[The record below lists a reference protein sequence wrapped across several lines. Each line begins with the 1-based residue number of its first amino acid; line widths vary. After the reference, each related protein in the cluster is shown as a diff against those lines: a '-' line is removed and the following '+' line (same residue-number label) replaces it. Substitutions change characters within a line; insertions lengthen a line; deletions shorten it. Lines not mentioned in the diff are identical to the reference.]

1 MNYNKRNPIF
11 SFRLSDYR
19 KSKLDKL
26 ALLDKMSTNEFARK
40 IIDMFL
46 ANELIEKTEDL
57 DVELLKL
64 KIEKIRADIEYQKM
78 KINYMINFNKP
89 MSASATRIIKP
100 QIIVEPRSKTI
111 QTFKDIYENPQSPYD
126 AKNKRLQC
134 IDCGCLFSWS
144 SNESFN
150 SQMQEFQRH
159 LVAKH
164 NRIKTAIEKEVLI
177 DLVYEGAST

>member
-1 MNYNKRNPIF
+1 MPNYQKE
-11 SFRLSDYR
+11 
-19 KSKLDKL
+19 KLDKV
-26 ALLDKMSTNEFARK
+26 ALSKKQSPNEFAK
-40 IIDMFL
+40 DIMLKYL

-64 KIEKIRADIEYQKM
+64 KIEKIRADIEYQKL

-100 QIIVEPRSKTI
+100 QIVI
-111 QTFKDIYENPQSPYD
+111 QSQKQIYENPQSPYD

-134 IDCGCLFSWS
+134 TDCGCLFSWS

-164 NRIKTAIEKEVLI
+164 NRIKTAFEKEVLI
-177 DLVYEGAST
+177 DLQYEGAST

>member
-1 MNYNKRNPIF
+1 MNYNKQNPIF
-11 SFRLSDYR
+11 SFRMPNYQ
-19 KSKLDKL
+19 KEKLDKV
-26 ALLDKMSTNEFARK
+26 ALSKKQSPNEFAK
-40 IIDMFL
+40 DIMLKYL

-78 KINYMINFNKP
+78 KINYMQNFNKP

-100 QIIVEPRSKTI
+100 QIIVQPQK
-111 QTFKDIYENPQSPYD
+111 QIYENPQSPYD

-134 IDCGCLFSWS
+134 TDCGCLFSWDNS
-144 SNESFN
+144 DSFN

-159 LVAKH
+159 IVAKH
-164 NRIKTAIEKEVLI
+164 DRIKTAIEKEVLI
-177 DLVYEGAST
+177 DLQYEGAST

>member
-1 MNYNKRNPIF
+1 MNYNNRNPIF
-11 SFRLSDYR
+11 SFRISDYR
-19 KSKLDKL
+19 KSKLEKL
-26 ALLDKMSTNEFARK
+26 AKLDKTSANEFARK
-40 IIDMFL
+40 IIDKYL
-46 ANELIEKTEDL
+46 SNELIEKTEDL

-64 KIEKIRADIEYQKM
+64 KIEKIRADIEYQKL

-100 QIIVEPRSKTI
+100 QIVI
-111 QTFKDIYENPQSPYD
+111 QSQKQIYENPQSPYD

-134 IDCGCLFSWS
+134 TDCGCLFSWS

>member
-1 MNYNKRNPIF
+1 MPNYNQRNPIF
-11 SFRLSDYR
+11 SFRISDYR
-19 KSKLDKL
+19 KSKLEKL
-26 ALLDKMSTNEFARK
+26 AKLDKTSANEFARK
-40 IIDMFL
+40 IIDKYL
-46 ANELIEKTEDL
+46 SNELIEKTEDL

-64 KIEKIRADIEYQKM
+64 KIEKIRADIEYQKL

-100 QIIVEPRSKTI
+100 QIVI
-111 QTFKDIYENPQSPYD
+111 QSQKQIYENPQSPYD

-134 IDCGCLFSWS
+134 TDCGCLFSWS

>member
-78 KINYMINFNKP
+78 KINYMQNFNKP

-100 QIIVEPRSKTI
+100 QIVI
-111 QTFKDIYENPQSPYD
+111 QSQKQIYENPQSPYD

-134 IDCGCLFSWS
+134 TDCGCLFSWN

-177 DLVYEGAST
+177 DLQYEGAST

>member
-1 MNYNKRNPIF
+1 MNYNNRNPIF
-11 SFRLSDYR
+11 SFRISDYR
-19 KSKLDKL
+19 KSKLEKL
-26 ALLDKMSTNEFARK
+26 AKLDKISANEFARK
-40 IIDMFL
+40 IIDKYL
-46 ANELIEKTEDL
+46 SNELIEKTEDL

-64 KIEKIRADIEYQKM
+64 KIEKIRADIEYQKL
-78 KINYMINFNKP
+78 KINYMQNFNKP

-100 QIIVEPRSKTI
+100 QIVI
-111 QTFKDIYENPQSPYD
+111 QSQKQIYENPQSPYD

-134 IDCGCLFSWS
+134 TDCGCLFSWN

-177 DLVYEGAST
+177 DLQYEGAST

>member
-1 MNYNKRNPIF
+1 M
-11 SFRLSDYR
+11 
-19 KSKLDKL
+19 
-26 ALLDKMSTNEFARK
+26 
-40 IIDMFL
+40 
-46 ANELIEKTEDL
+46 
-57 DVELLKL
+57 V
-64 KIEKIRADIEYQKM
+64 
-78 KINYMINFNKP
+78 NFKQP

-100 QIIVEPRSKTI
+100 QIVI
-111 QTFKDIYENPQSPYD
+111 QSQKQIYENPQSPYD

-134 IDCGCLFSWS
+134 TDCGCLFSWS

-177 DLVYEGAST
+177 DLQYEGAST

>member
-11 SFRLSDYR
+11 SFRLTDYR

-26 ALLDKMSTNEFARK
+26 ALLDKTSANEFARK

-78 KINYMINFNKP
+78 KINYMQNFNKP

-100 QIIVEPRSKTI
+100 QIVI
-111 QTFKDIYENPQSPYD
+111 QSQKQSYENPQSPYD

-134 IDCGCLFSWS
+134 TDCGCLFSWS

-177 DLVYEGAST
+177 DLQYEGAST

>member
-1 MNYNKRNPIF
+1 MNYNKQNPIF
-11 SFRLSDYR
+11 SFRMPNYQ
-19 KSKLDKL
+19 KEKLDKV
-26 ALLDKMSTNEFARK
+26 ALSKKQSPNEFAK
-40 IIDMFL
+40 DIMLKYL

-64 KIEKIRADIEYQKM
+64 KIEKIRADIEYQKL

-100 QIIVEPRSKTI
+100 QIVI
-111 QTFKDIYENPQSPYD
+111 QSQKQIYENPQSPYD

-134 IDCGCLFSWS
+134 TDCGCLFSWS

-177 DLVYEGAST
+177 DLQYEGAST

>member
-1 MNYNKRNPIF
+1 MNYNQRNPIF
-11 SFRLSDYR
+11 SFRLLE
-19 KSKLDKL
+19 KEHSKIDKL
-26 ALLDKMSTNEFARK
+26 AKIDKTSGNEFARE
-40 IIDMFL
+40 IIRKYL

-64 KIEKIRADIEYQKM
+64 KIEKIRADIEYQKL

-100 QIIVEPRSKTI
+100 QIVI
-111 QTFKDIYENPQSPYD
+111 QSQKQIYENPQSPYD

-134 IDCGCLFSWS
+134 TDCGCLFSWS

-177 DLVYEGAST
+177 DLQYEGAST

>member
-11 SFRLSDYR
+11 SFRITDYR
-19 KSKLDKL
+19 KSKLEKL
-26 ALLDKMSTNEFARK
+26 AKLDKISANEFARK
-40 IIDMFL
+40 IIDKYL
-46 ANELIEKTEDL
+46 SNELIEKTEDL

-78 KINYMINFNKP
+78 KINYMQNFNKP

-100 QIIVEPRSKTI
+100 QIIVQPQK
-111 QTFKDIYENPQSPYD
+111 QIYENPQSPYD

-134 IDCGCLFSWS
+134 TDCGCLFSWN

>member
-1 MNYNKRNPIF
+1 MNYNNRNPIF

-26 ALLDKMSTNEFARK
+26 ALLDKTSANEFARK

-64 KIEKIRADIEYQKM
+64 KIEKIKADIEYQKL
-78 KINYMINFNKP
+78 KVKYMINFKQP
-89 MSASATRIIKP
+89 MSASSTRIIKP
-100 QIIVEPRSKTI
+100 QIVIETRKETM
-111 QTFKDIYENPQSPYD
+111 QTYKNIYENPQSPYD

-134 IDCGCLFSWS
+134 TDCGCLFSWS

-177 DLVYEGAST
+177 DLQYEGAST

>member
-1 MNYNKRNPIF
+1 MPNYQKE
-11 SFRLSDYR
+11 
-19 KSKLDKL
+19 KLDKA
-26 ALLDKMSTNEFARK
+26 ALSKKQSPNEFAK
-40 IIDMFL
+40 DIMLKYL

-64 KIEKIRADIEYQKM
+64 KIEKIRADIDYQKM

-100 QIIVEPRSKTI
+100 QIIVQPQK
-111 QTFKDIYENPQSPYD
+111 QIYENPQSPYD

-134 IDCGCLFSWS
+134 TDCGCLFTWS

-177 DLVYEGAST
+177 DLQYEGAST

>member
-1 MNYNKRNPIF
+1 MNYNQRNPIF
-11 SFRLSDYR
+11 SFRLLE
-19 KSKLDKL
+19 KEHSKIDKL
-26 ALLDKMSTNEFARK
+26 AKIDKTSGNEFARE
-40 IIDMFL
+40 IIRKYL

-64 KIEKIRADIEYQKM
+64 KIEKIRADIEYQKL

-100 QIIVEPRSKTI
+100 QIVI
-111 QTFKDIYENPQSPYD
+111 QSQKQIYENPQSPYD

-134 IDCGCLFSWS
+134 TDCGCLFSWS

>member
-26 ALLDKMSTNEFARK
+26 ALLDKTSANEFARK

-46 ANELIEKTEDL
+46 ANQLVEKTEDL
-57 DVELLKL
+57 DNEMIKL
-64 KIEKIRADIEYQKM
+64 RIEKLRMEIEYQKL
-78 KINYMINFNKP
+78 KIDYFKNFDKP
-89 MSASATRIIKP
+89 LSASATRIIKP
-100 QIIVEPRSKTI
+100 QIVI
-111 QTFKDIYENPQSPYD
+111 QSQKQIYENPQSPYD

-134 IDCGCLFSWS
+134 IDCGCLFTWQS
-144 SNESFN
+144 SSEFN
-150 SQMQEFQRH
+150 IAIAEWQRH

-164 NRIKTAIEKEVLI
+164 NRIKTEIERDVLL
-177 DLVYEGAST
+177 DLQFEGAST

>member
-78 KINYMINFNKP
+78 KINYMQNFNKP

-100 QIIVEPRSKTI
+100 QIVI
-111 QTFKDIYENPQSPYD
+111 QSQKQIYENPQSPYD

-134 IDCGCLFSWS
+134 TDCGCLFSWS

-159 LVAKH
+159 IVAKH
-164 NRIKTAIEKEVLI
+164 DRIKTAIEKEVLI
-177 DLVYEGAST
+177 DLQYEGAST

>member
-1 MNYNKRNPIF
+1 MNYNKQNPIF
-11 SFRLSDYR
+11 SFRMPNYQ
-19 KSKLDKL
+19 KEKLDKV
-26 ALLDKMSTNEFARK
+26 ALSKKQSPNEFAK
-40 IIDMFL
+40 NIMLKYL

-64 KIEKIRADIEYQKM
+64 KIEKIRADIEYQKL

-100 QIIVEPRSKTI
+100 QIIVQPQK
-111 QTFKDIYENPQSPYD
+111 QIYENPQSPYD

-134 IDCGCLFSWS
+134 CDCGCLFSWN

-177 DLVYEGAST
+177 DLQYEGAST

>member
-1 MNYNKRNPIF
+1 MNYNQRNPIF

-26 ALLDKMSTNEFARK
+26 ALLDKTSANEFARK
-40 IIDMFL
+40 IIDKYL
-46 ANELIEKTEDL
+46 ANELVEKTEDL

-64 KIEKIRADIEYQKM
+64 KIEKIRADIEYQKL

-100 QIIVEPRSKTI
+100 QIVIETRKETM
-111 QTFKDIYENPQSPYD
+111 QTYKNIYENPQSPYD

-134 IDCGCLFSWS
+134 IDCGVLFTWGSYS
-144 SNESFN
+144 EFN
-150 SQMQEFQRH
+150 IAIAEWQRH

-164 NRIKTAIEKEVLI
+164 DRVKTVIEKDVLI

>member
-1 MNYNKRNPIF
+1 MNYNQRNPIF
-11 SFRLSDYR
+11 SFRLLE
-19 KSKLDKL
+19 KEHSKIDKL
-26 ALLDKMSTNEFARK
+26 AKIDKTSGNEFARE
-40 IIDMFL
+40 IIRKYL

-64 KIEKIRADIEYQKM
+64 KIEKIRADIEYQKL

-100 QIIVEPRSKTI
+100 QIIVQPQK
-111 QTFKDIYENPQSPYD
+111 QIYENPQSPYD

-134 IDCGCLFSWS
+134 IDCGCLFSWN

>member
-1 MNYNKRNPIF
+1 MNYNNRNPIF
-11 SFRLSDYR
+11 SFRITDYR
-19 KSKLDKL
+19 KSKLEKL
-26 ALLDKMSTNEFARK
+26 AKLDKTSANEFARK
-40 IIDMFL
+40 IIDKYL
-46 ANELIEKTEDL
+46 SNELIEKTEDL

-64 KIEKIRADIEYQKM
+64 KIEKIKADIEYQKL
-78 KINYMINFNKP
+78 KVKYMINFKQP

-100 QIIVEPRSKTI
+100 QIVI
-111 QTFKDIYENPQSPYD
+111 QSQKQIYENPQSPYD

-134 IDCGCLFSWS
+134 TDCGCLFSWS

-177 DLVYEGAST
+177 DLQYEGAST

>member
-1 MNYNKRNPIF
+1 MNYNKQNPIF
-11 SFRLSDYR
+11 SFRMPNYQ
-19 KSKLDKL
+19 KEKLDKV
-26 ALLDKMSTNEFARK
+26 ALSKKQSPNEFAK
-40 IIDMFL
+40 DIMLKYL

-64 KIEKIRADIEYQKM
+64 KIEKIKADIEYQKL

-100 QIIVEPRSKTI
+100 QIVI
-111 QTFKDIYENPQSPYD
+111 QSQKQIYENPQSPYD

-134 IDCGCLFSWS
+134 TDCGCLFSWN

>member
-64 KIEKIRADIEYQKM
+64 KIEKIRADIEYQKL

-100 QIIVEPRSKTI
+100 QIIVQPQK
-111 QTFKDIYENPQSPYD
+111 QIYENPQSPYD

-134 IDCGCLFSWS
+134 TDCGCLFSWN

-177 DLVYEGAST
+177 DLQYEGAST

>member
-78 KINYMINFNKP
+78 KINYMQNFNKP

-100 QIIVEPRSKTI
+100 QIIVQPQK
-111 QTFKDIYENPQSPYD
+111 QIYENPQSPYD

-134 IDCGCLFSWS
+134 TDCGCLFSWS

-177 DLVYEGAST
+177 DLQYEGAST

>member
-11 SFRLSDYR
+11 SFRLLE
-19 KSKLDKL
+19 KEHSKIDKL
-26 ALLDKMSTNEFARK
+26 AKIDKTSANEFARE
-40 IIDMFL
+40 IIRKYL
-46 ANELIEKTEDL
+46 SNELIEKTEDL

-64 KIEKIRADIEYQKM
+64 KIEKIRADIDYQKL
-78 KINYMINFNKP
+78 KVKYMINFNKP

-100 QIIVEPRSKTI
+100 QIIVQPQK
-111 QTFKDIYENPQSPYD
+111 QIYENPQSPYD

-134 IDCGCLFSWS
+134 TDCGCLFTWS

-177 DLVYEGAST
+177 DLQYEGAST

>member
-78 KINYMINFNKP
+78 KINYMQNFNKP

-100 QIIVEPRSKTI
+100 QIVI
-111 QTFKDIYENPQSPYD
+111 QSQKQIYENPQSPYD

-134 IDCGCLFSWS
+134 TDCGCLFSWN

-177 DLVYEGAST
+177 DLQYDGAST